1 MRPLFVFT
9 ADLHLE
15 DGAWSTRPGI
25 YGDAYYSFN
34 QIINYCVE
42 HRLPLIL
49 GGDVLEKK
57 SNSARPIAQLCAGL
71 SRMQAANLDVY
82 YIQGNHEY
90 DRHAPWLSVHNW
102 SRHIH
107 KQTTTIGGVNVYGL
121 DWLPRGEIQAAFK
134 EVPADTDILIVHQVW
149 KDFMGNLGR
158 TECELTD
165 VHHVETVLAGDFHV
179 TKTVESVNA
188 QGRPIRMLS
197 PGSICMQDCGE
208 NPAKFFFVIGQRTDG
223 IPGFEFVPV
232 PLKTRRFLNYTVRE
246 QDLLD
251 TMCASMLARDIDA
264 EHGAAVMAGY
274 PPEIKKPIVR
284 IKFDKQLPDAYIRLM
299 TAIGE
304 TAHVFCEALTNK
316 HDGDK
321 RASTRDG
328 AKNDLLSALADLLG
342 DGTDAYK
349 LAASLLASEDATK
362 ELDVQFS
369 KYMTGEPNDAAL
381 ATGSEELGTPPLSS
395 V

>member
-1 MRPLFVFT
+1 MKPLFVFT

-25 YGDAYYSFN
+25 YGDAYYSFK
-34 QIINYCVE
+34 QIIDYCIR

-57 SNSARPIAQLCAGL
+57 SNAARPIAKLCEGL
-71 SRMQAANLDVY
+71 TEMQNEDLEVF

-90 DRHAPWLSVHNW
+90 DRNAPWLSVHPW
-102 SRHIH
+102 PIHIH
-107 KQTTTIGGVNVYGL
+107 KVPYNIRGAQVYGL

-134 EVPADTDILIVHQVW
+134 EVPSNTDVLIVHQVW
-149 KDFMGNLGR
+149 KDFMGNVGR
-158 TECELTD
+158 TECDLFD
-165 VHHVETVLAGDFHV
+165 VHHVQTVLAGDFHV
-179 TKTVESVNA
+179 TKTVTATNA
-188 QGRPIRMLS
+188 QGQPIQMLS

-208 NPAKFFFVIGQRTDG
+208 EAAKFFFVIYGDENG
-223 IPGFEFVPV
+223 NFEFRPV
-232 PLKTRRFLNYTVRE
+232 PLKTRRFLDYRVDD
-246 QDLLD
+246 QALLD
-251 TMCASMLARDIDA
+251 NLCAEWLTRDIHDA
-264 EHGAAVMAGY
+264 RAEATLSCY
-274 PPEIKKPIVR
+274 PAEIMKPIVR
-284 IKFDKQLPDAYIRLM
+284 MKFDKQLPDAYIRLV
-299 TAIGE
+299 TAVGD

-316 HDGDK
+316 YDADK
-321 RASTRDG
+321 RTSTRDG
-328 AKNDLLSALADLLG
+328 AKNDLLSALGDLLG

-349 LAASLLASEDATK
+349 LAAALLAADDATK

-381 ATGSEELGTPPLSS
+381 AIGSEELGTPPIPS